1 MGTNSST
8 DALMKMLEASP
19 VSFLK
24 NFVEKNKNIN
34 DDSFNEYLK
43 SFMEKKKI
51 RMSTLIKKANISKT
65 YAYQC
70 LNGERLPGRD
80 IVIRMCFVLGLT
92 PKQSNRLLTLAQKNI
107 LYPKHRRDALIL
119 YCISKKM
126 DLDKANEFL
135 EQRGELSLL

>member
-1 MGTNSST
+1 MGANSST
-8 DALMKMLEASP
+8 DTLMKMLEASP
-19 VSFLK
+19 VAFLK
-24 NFVEKNKNIN
+24 NFIEKNKNIN
-34 DDSFNEYLK
+34 EVPFHEYLK
-43 SFMEKKKI
+43 NFMDKKKI
-51 RMSTLIKKANISKT
+51 RISTLIKKTNISKT

-107 LYPKHRRDALIL
+107 LYPKRQRDALIL

-126 DLDKANEFL
+126 DLDKAYEFL

>member
-1 MGTNSST
+1 MGINSST
-8 DALMKMLEASP
+8 DTLMKMLEASP

-24 NFVEKNKNIN
+24 NFIEKNKNVN
-34 DDSFNEYLK
+34 EVSFHEYLK
-43 SFMEKKKI
+43 GFMEKKKI
-51 RMSTLIKKANISKT
+51 RTRTLIRKANISKT

-126 DLDKANEFL
+126 DLDKANDFL
-135 EQRGELSLL
+135 EQEGEFSLL